1 MKVTSITVRQF
12 ETDQKKYGTEIAIF
26 NLLWSKAAKDMMSLG
41 VKRVRT
47 YTKDDPDIHVS

>member
-12 ETDQKKYGTEIAIF
+12 EKDQKKYGTEAAIF
-26 NLLWSKAAKDMMSLG
+26 NLLWSKAAMDLMHLG

-47 YTKDDPDIHVS
+47 YNKDDPDIHVS